1 MSFFNTAIV
10 TTLPF
15 VPKPIVAQFAKK
27 YIAGETLSDA
37 VATVRQLN
45 SVQAMTT
52 IDALGEDVVT
62 QEQAIVHRDQSIAVL
77 NTIAEQKI
85 DSNLSV
91 KLTSF
96 GLKIDKDF
104 CRENFEAILAVAASH
119 KIFVRIDMEDH
130 TCTDDTLALYRTLR
144 VKYPNIGVV
153 IQSYLHRSE
162 DDVKKLASENANVRM
177 VKGIYK
183 EPASVAIHSRREIQ
197 QNFVRLTK
205 ILLEAQCYV
214 AIATHDE
221 TLFDASNQIIRDMKL
236 SAHQYEYQMLLG
248 VREERRNRL
257 IKEGHRMRIYT
268 PYGKDWF
275 GYSVR
280 RLKENPHMAG
290 HVFKAMFGIGQ

>member
-37 VATVRQLN
+37 VAAVRQLN

-52 IDALGEDVVT
+52 IDALGEDVFT

-144 VKYPNIGVV
+144 VKTPAPSRCTSVEFCCLRYRALAAWLIALRYAFTLPVITSVLAARPLNTYPSIAIFTNTSPI
-153 IQSYLHRSE
+153 
-162 DDVKKLASENANVRM
+162 ASC
-177 VKGIYK
+177 
-183 EPASVAIHSRREIQ
+183 PH
-197 QNFVRLTK
+197 
-205 ILLEAQCYV
+205 
-214 AIATHDE
+214 E
-221 TLFDASNQIIRDMKL
+221 TD
-236 SAHQYEYQMLLG
+236 
-248 VREERRNRL
+248 L
-257 IKEGHRMRIYT
+257 IE
-268 PYGKDWF
+268 
-275 GYSVR
+275 
-280 RLKENPHMAG
+280 
-290 HVFKAMFGIGQ
+290 